1 MDAAMRAFDLNA
13 VYRSLLTV
21 QAQILQLYSQTSAW
35 AARVDWAHL
44 RPVLCVDGGIIV
56 LCALLLFQPSRTEA
70 EDQRFWTD
78 IALAGR
84 WMASIAGLGMAVW
97 MTVNAA
103 HLA

>member
-1 MDAAMRAFDLNA
+1 
-13 VYRSLLTV
+13 
-21 QAQILQLYSQTSAW
+21 
-35 AARVDWAHL
+35 
-44 RPVLCVDGGIIV
+44 VLCVDGGIIV